1 MLSAARPCDAP
12 DGSGRPVNGASTGAV
27 VVVVR
32 FEVDEG
38 EASSEPPPPHAA
50 KAKEPE
56 IAIAKVANEAR
67 FTLLA
72 EYLFAPRAVGAYRM
86 RDLATYVSSLRGQV
100 LDRVGTRSIVEPLL
114 GYLCA
119 LLTLH
124 HAVSRVQMRD
134 QAGSG

>member
-1 MLSAARPCDAP
+1 MAAVIWVAV
-12 DGSGRPVNGASTGAV
+12 GVAVAVAVAAV

-72 EYLFAPRAVGAYRM
+72 EYLSAPRAAGEYRM
-86 RDLATYVSSLRGQV
+86 LDLATYVSSLRGQV
-100 LDRVGTRSIVEPLL
+100 LDQVGTRSIVEPLL
-114 GYLCA
+114 GYWCA
-119 LLTLH
+119 RLILPRE
-124 HAVSRVQMRD
+124 VSQERRRD